1 MDTIKVSNEHY
12 GDLKIFEK
20 ENKKLNKR
28 VEK

>member
-1 MDTIKVSNEHY
+1 MDIIKVSNEYY